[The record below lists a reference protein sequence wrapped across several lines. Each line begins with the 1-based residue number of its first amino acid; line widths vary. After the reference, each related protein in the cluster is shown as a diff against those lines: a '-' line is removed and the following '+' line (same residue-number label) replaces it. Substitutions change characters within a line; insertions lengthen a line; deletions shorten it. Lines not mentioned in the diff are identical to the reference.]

1 MPSLHLT
8 SITNSIHGYCLNL
21 GACVLVWIL
30 IAAQV
35 KYIYW
40 ENARRDRG
48 ERDYRISHGE
58 LPVFEAFVY
67 TFHTRTSNTTSSLVP
82 NHLSKYVEKIVI
94 ALFIVAFSSLP

>member
-1 MPSLHLT
+1 MRSSSDVGRQWSKNGLGGMLLHYVDVHRMMM
-8 SITNSIHGYCLNL
+8 NIHGYSLNL

-48 ERDYRISHGE
+48 ERDSSHWE
-58 LPVFEAFVY
+58 NSSRDRAIRCEAFW
-67 TFHTRTSNTTSSLVP
+67 
-82 NHLSKYVEKIVI
+82 I
-94 ALFIVAFSSLP
+94 

>member
-1 MPSLHLT
+1 MDSVIYLT
-8 SITNSIHGYCLNL
+8 SITNSIRGNSLNL

-48 ERDYRISHGE
+48 ERDYRLVGK
-58 LPVFEAFVY
+58 
-67 TFHTRTSNTTSSLVP
+67 TRAEIEQLGGRHP
-82 NHLSKYVEKIVI
+82 GY
-94 ALFIVAFSSLP
+94 